1 MKKRK
6 TTGLYVPPPDDPREK
21 ESGSSI
27 GRRRKVVSKGEIV
40 NGETFGRLM
49 SHLDE
54 TGLWAKLSFKAK
66 AVYGTLVMNAINKTG
81 RVFLTAPQ
89 ISEKSGVGKT
99 QVRVALN
106 ELEREGLIRTWL
118 HTRDK
123 DGNPTTQRH
132 IEVLHIAYVLYSPPG
147 YKPREKPNTYKR
159 DSEAESISQ
168 GKSLNL
174 DSEKPNSELG
184 KTLGHLDSDVL
195 DSFLDRSDQ
204 SDLSFSQHRETS
216 EVSIVEILDKE
227 YIHYHRRHFRHLA
240 KKWRINWVRATK
252 KKANKTL
259 TSLYERWPDTA
270 ESLAKFV
277 IISYRQ
283 NHPKLYNEDYMNDVK
298 YRQPHGG
305 NYIKWLQN
313 ENFEELFQE
322 EVDKFLKQAKNRE
335 EQAKFQEEWKAKQL
349 QEEAKK
355 AKECPM
361 NSPALRWKYNPGGS
375 TCISCENNYPERF
388 QKCYEKAVKEANK

>member
-6 TTGLYVPPPDDPREK
+6 SSGFYVPPPDDPRVK

-27 GRRRKVVSKGEIV
+27 GRRRKLVDKGGIVS
-40 NGETFGRLM
+40 GETFGRLM

-54 TGLWAKLSFKAK
+54 TGLWAKLSFIAK
-66 AVYGTLVMNAINKTG
+66 AVYGTLVMNANNKTG

-89 ISEKSGVGKT
+89 ISEKAGVGQS

-106 ELEREGLIRTWL
+106 ELESEGLIRTWL

-132 IEVLHIAYVLYSPPG
+132 IEVLHIAYVLYSPAG
-147 YKPREKPNTYKR
+147 YKPREKPNTYKPKKDKPKEKPSTCRR
-159 DSEAESISQ
+159 DSKAKGISQ
-168 GKSLNL
+168 GKNLNL
-174 DSEKPNSELG
+174 DSEKPNPELG

-204 SDLSFSQHRETS
+204 SDLSSHQDRETP
-216 EVSIVEILDKE
+216 EVSIIELLGIE
-227 YIHYHRRHFRHLA
+227 YIRYHKRLFGYLGHR
-240 KKWRINWVRATK
+240 KWRINWVRATR
-252 KKANKTL
+252 KKASKLLN
-259 TSLYERWPDTA
+259 SFYRRWPDT
-270 ESLAKFV
+270 EKSLVKF
-277 IISYRQ
+277 IIVSYRQ
-283 NHPKLYNEDYMNDVK
+283 NHPKLYDEDYVNDVN

-322 EVDKFLKQAKNRE
+322 EVDK
-335 EQAKFQEEWKAKQL
+335 
-349 QEEAKK
+349 
-355 AKECPM
+355 
-361 NSPALRWKYNPGGS
+361 LRRRS
-375 TCISCENNYPERF
+375 
-388 QKCYEKAVKEANK
+388 NK

>member
-6 TTGLYVPPPDDPREK
+6 FTGFYVPPPDDPTVK

-66 AVYGTLVMNAINKTG
+66 AVYGTLVMNADNKTG
-81 RVFLTAPQ
+81 RVFLTAPH

-99 QVRVALN
+99 QVREALN
-106 ELEREGLIRTWL
+106 ELESEGLIRTWL

-147 YKPREKPNTYKR
+147 YKPREKPNTYRR
-159 DSEAESISQ
+159 DSEAEGISQ
-168 GKSLNL
+168 GKNLNL

-204 SDLSFSQHRETS
+204 SDLSSHQDRETPKTP
-216 EVSIVEILDKE
+216 IVEILDKE
-227 YIHYHRRHFRHLA
+227 YISYHRRLSRTIG
-240 KKWRINWVRATK
+240 WRINWVRKTK
-252 KKANKTL
+252 KQANKIME
-259 TSLYERWPDTA
+259 SFYERWPSTP

-277 IISYRQ
+277 LISYRQ
-283 NHPKLYNEDYMNDVK
+283 NYPKLYDKDYINDVNYK
-298 YRQPHGG
+298 QPHGG
-305 NYIKWLQN
+305 NYFNWLKD
-313 ENFEELFQE
+313 ETFEELFQE
-322 EVDKFLKQAKNRE
+322 HVEKLLEQSKNRE
-335 EQAKFQEEWKAKQL
+335 EQAKLQEEWKAKQL

-355 AKECPM
+355 AKECPI
-361 NSPALRWKYNPGGS
+361 NSPALRWKYEPAGS
-375 TCISCENNYPERF
+375 TCTLCENNYPERF
-388 QKCYEKAVKEANK
+388 QKCYEKAVKKSNK